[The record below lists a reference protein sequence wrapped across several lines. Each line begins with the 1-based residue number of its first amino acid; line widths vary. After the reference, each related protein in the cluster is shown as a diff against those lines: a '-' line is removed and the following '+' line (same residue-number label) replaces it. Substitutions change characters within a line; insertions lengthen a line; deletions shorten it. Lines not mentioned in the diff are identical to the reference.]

1 MTFQLIS
8 LLATTLFAS
17 ASFYVSFVEHPARMM
32 RDPTTALT
40 QWRPSFKR
48 AAAMQIILTLIT
60 LITSIIAFTLNQ
72 SFFVLLGGIVLSL
85 VVPYTLIVIMPV
97 RILLN
102 EKTLLQT
109 PSTRAL
115 LEKWG
120 RLHNLRTIIS
130 SLSLAIQ
137 FFNLLSK
144 T

>member
-32 RDPTTALT
+32 SDTTTALT

-60 LITSIIAFTLNQ
+60 CITSMIAFTINQ
-72 SFFVLLGGIVLSL
+72 SFSVLLGGIVLSL
-85 VVPYTLIVIMPV
+85 VVPYTLIVIMPIN
-97 RILLN
+97 RILLS
-102 EKTLLQT
+102 EKTLPQT

-120 RLHNLRTIIS
+120 KLHNLRTIIS

-137 FFNLLSK
+137 FFNLLF
-144 T
+144 